1 VTRVIP
7 YGRQEI
13 TDTDVSAVVATLK
26 SDFLTQGPAV
36 ERFESALGEYLG
48 AKYAVAVSNG
58 TAGLHIAYLAAGVG
72 KGDAVI
78 VPAITFAATSNAALY
93 CGATP
98 VFADVN
104 FETGGIDPESAER
117 AIKLAQAKGLT
128 PKVLAPVHFA
138 GRPCDMAAL
147 TDIAKQYKLTIIEDA
162 CHALGAEYRVNDHDT
177 FQKIGSADWTSMA
190 VFSFHPVKHIT
201 TGEGGV
207 VTTNDPKLAQS
218 LKMLRS
224 HGITKE
230 SAHYQ
235 NHDRAFENGSANPWY
250 HEMQVLGLNYRMCDI
265 QAALGE
271 SQTKRATGMIS
282 RRREIASTYDKAF
295 SGLQR
300 IKPAAGDSVNGRHSY
315 HLYPIQVDFNALST
329 TRAKFMAN
337 LREMGVGTQ
346 VHYIPVQWHPFYEN
360 NTNLWLSD
368 TISRAKEF
376 YARELSIPMYS
387 SMTAADQAQVVDAI
401 QKADRL

>member
-1 VTRVIP
+1 MTRVIP

-13 TDTDVSAVVATLK
+13 TESDIDAVVATLK

-36 ERFESALGEYLG
+36 ERFENALAEYLG
-48 AKYAVAVSNG
+48 AKYVVAVSNG

-78 VPAITFAATSNAALY
+78 VPSITFAATSNAALY

-98 VFADVN
+98 VFADIN
-104 FETGGIDPESAER
+104 LATGGIDPESAER
-117 AIKLAQAKGLT
+117 AIKLAKSNGLT
-128 PKVLAPVHFA
+128 PKVLAPVHYA

-147 TDIAKQYKLTIIEDA
+147 TDIAKRYNLTIIEDA
-162 CHALGAEYRVNDHDT
+162 CHALGAEYRLNNHDD

-207 VTTNDPKLAQS
+207 VTTNDPKLARS
-218 LKMLRS
+218 LRLLRS

-230 SAHYQ
+230 SAQYQ
-235 NHDRAFENGSANPWY
+235 NRDRAFENEVSNPWY

-271 SQTKRATGMIS
+271 SQAMRASGMIA
-282 RRREIASTYDKAF
+282 RRREIASVYDKAF
-295 SGLQR
+295 SGLKH
-300 IKPAAGDSVNGRHSY
+300 IKPAAGDSGNGQHSY
-315 HLYPIQVDFNALST
+315 HLYPIQVDFSALNL

-337 LREMGVGTQ
+337 LRELGVGTQ
-346 VHYIPVQWHPFYEN
+346 VHYIPVPWHPFYEN
-360 NTNLWLSD
+360 HRNLWLSD
-368 TISRAKEF
+368 TISRAGEF

-387 SMTAADQAQVVDAI
+387 SMTFAEQAQVIDAI
-401 QKADRL
+401 KQVARV